1 MLNCSRN
8 KDAQCSIVAEHGN
21 TCEIY
26 VNKETKIMLKVLS
39 LKYFGSPEVT
49 LLQVLTIFGE
59 IVLKDLQFLI
69 CDSEEV

>member
-1 MLNCSRN
+1 
-8 KDAQCSIVAEHGN
+8 
-21 TCEIY
+21 
-26 VNKETKIMLKVLS
+26 MLKVLS